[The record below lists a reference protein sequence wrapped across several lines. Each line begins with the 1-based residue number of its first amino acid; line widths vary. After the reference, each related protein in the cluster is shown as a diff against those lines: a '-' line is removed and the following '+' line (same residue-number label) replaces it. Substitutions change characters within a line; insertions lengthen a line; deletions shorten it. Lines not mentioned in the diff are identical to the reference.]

1 MTQSYKLVYFV
12 PHSHLSATKEA
23 VFAAGGGIYADGKYI
38 KCAFECPGT
47 GQFVPVSAK
56 GADPYAGTV
65 DKLELVQEMRV
76 EIRCVREEVVRRA
89 VVALKE

>member
-12 PHSHLSATKEA
+12 PHSHLTATKDA
-23 VFAAGGGIYADGKYI
+23 VFAAGGGIYAEGKYI
-38 KCAFECPGT
+38 KVAFECPGT

-65 DKLELVQEMRV
+65 DELEMVEETRV
-76 EIRCVREEVVRRA
+76 EIRCVGEEVVRRA
-89 VVALKE
+89 VISLKE